1 VLNHSGITRSLS
13 LSVDQSGWT
22 GPDVEPEK
30 GQATRSLDHRK
41 RLASQFEEMAEG
53 FLFVDDLVQRL
64 CGTQQSEL
72 DKANSTKRTRQSELD
87 KANSTKRTRQSELDK
102 ANSTKRTRQSELGK
116 ANSRGGRL
124 VGPIKFCHQL
134 AGEKTLR
141 RRNASAKISLC
152 EEFA

>member
-13 LSVDQSGWT
+13 LSADQSGWT

-30 GQATRSLDHRK
+30 WQATSSLDYRE
-41 RLASQFEEMAEG
+41 RLASQFEEMAEV

-64 CGTQQSEL
+64 CGT
-72 DKANSTKRTRQSELD
+72 RQSELD
-87 KANSTKRTRQSELDK
+87 
-102 ANSTKRTRQSELGK
+102 K

-124 VGPIKFCHQL
+124 VGAIKFCHQL
-134 AGEKTLR
+134 AGEETLR